1 MLSLSLSFRAKI
13 ERENRDIRLEQ
24 IKVEAAERRQ
34 TVLES
39 IKYVIACF
47 NVRKSKSMTH
57 YNLKSMCCTMSIRTV
72 GSILGTGI
80 NTFISDWDRIT
91 SAVSISSAAHFVTV

>member
-1 MLSLSLSFRAKI
+1 MTGKKASSFPNLLSLNFRAKI

-39 IKYVIACF
+39 IK
-47 NVRKSKSMTH
+47 
-57 YNLKSMCCTMSIRTV
+57 
-72 GSILGTGI
+72 
-80 NTFISDWDRIT
+80 
-91 SAVSISSAAHFVTV
+91 

>member
-1 MLSLSLSFRAKI
+1 VTKFSNLLLLNFRAKI

-39 IKYVIACF
+39 IKYECPNVLEMFINRNDQCVIYYSGQLA
-47 NVRKSKSMTH
+47 V
-57 YNLKSMCCTMSIRTV
+57 YWGQESIR
-72 GSILGTGI
+72 SFLTGI
-80 NTFISDWDRIT
+80 R
-91 SAVSISSAAHFVTV
+91 